1 MNNNINPNTDTSVN
15 TSVNTSVDTSVDGNV
30 NRPGYV
36 HNTVN
41 RNLNRTFKQIK
52 AFVLSAGLCLSSSG
66 VFFVPTAQAQERQ
79 LLGVSASPSQTLRV
93 SQNQNQHLE
102 WAKRSGGSFGG
113 ASRPPSNTSLNNSS
127 NNSSSYSP
135 SYTNNSSSRTY
146 SNPSS
151 RSYSGNSNRNDSNT
165 NSSNGYNQNSYNQDS
180 YNQDSYNNNTSSG
193 SGVLTTRNPR
203 VVVIPVFS
211 SQIDPNN
218 KLVKSSK
225 AIKPD
230 PSTQLGQAPTLKP
243 VGKVAKPNLTNSS
256 YQWAKRSG
264 GSFGGSSRSSGS
276 SNRGSSSSSSSG
288 SSNYGSGS
296 SRSYGGG
303 TIVAPVIIG
312 GGNSYGGGYG
322 RTYDN
327 SYGGGYSSSGS
338 GIVGLIIFVI
348 IIVGLFLLVA
358 WIWKRF
364 TGAIHG
370 GAAGGTGA
378 AGARVLRLQLMLSEG
393 DEVKRDLQ
401 RISESGDTN
410 SNQGLTQML
419 SEAVLSLLRHP
430 DRWFFGA
437 VDEQTGNESQVSSNV
452 TRWATEARSK
462 FSDETTRNQ
471 QGSRGG
477 TADKGGFEKGG
488 YYLVVTLIAAV
499 YGLESVTKGQTAAN
513 TPMIRDALMALSS
526 LNPDALI
533 SLEVVWSPDQE
544 GEFLGQDEAIMSY
557 PKLTKL

>member
-1 MNNNINPNTDTSVN
+1 MNNKVNRNMNGNVHRHEHVDNSVN
-15 TSVNTSVDTSVDGNV
+15 Q
-30 NRPGYV
+30 
-36 HNTVN
+36 
-41 RNLNRTFKQIK
+41 NLNRTFTFKRIK
-52 AFVLSAGLCLSSSG
+52 ALILSAGLCLSSSG
-66 VFFVPTAQAQERQ
+66 VIFLPTALAQERQ
-79 LLGVSASPSQTLRV
+79 LLPTQTRSSVTHASKTEIQDA
-93 SQNQNQHLE
+93 HLE

-113 ASRPPSNTSLNNSS
+113 TSRSSSGNTSANSSYSSNNSS
-127 NNSSSYSP
+127 NNSP
-135 SYTNNSSSRTY
+135 SYTNNSSSRSY
-146 SNPSS
+146 SSPSS
-151 RSYSGNSNRNDSNT
+151 RSYSGNSNNNYSNS
-165 NSSNGYNQNSYNQDS
+165 NSSNGYNRSTNDNQDS
-180 YNQDSYNNNTSSG
+180 YNQDNYNQDSSSNGYNNNNNTTSSG
-193 SGVLTTRNPR
+193 SVVLPTRNPR
-203 VVVIPVFS
+203 VVVVPVAAAIPS
-211 SQIDPNN
+211 SQINPNT

-225 AIKPD
+225 
-230 PSTQLGQAPTLKP
+230 
-243 VGKVAKPNLTNSS
+243 VAKPAKPNPTDSS
-256 YQWAKRSG
+256 YQWVKRSG

-276 SNRGSSSSSSSG
+276 SSRGSSSSSSSG
-288 SSNYGSGS
+288 SSSYGSGS
-296 SRSYGGG
+296 RSYSAPRSSGG

-322 RTYDN
+322 
-327 SYGGGYSSSGS
+327 SGYNSSGS

-364 TGAIHG
+364 TGAMRG
-370 GAAGGTGA
+370 GAAGGTGGS
-378 AGARVLRLQLMLSEG
+378 GARVLRLQLMLSEG

-401 RISESGDTN
+401 RISESGDTD

-437 VDEQTGNESQVSSNV
+437 VDEQTGNEAQVSSNV

-471 QGSRGG
+471 QGNRGG
-477 TADKGGFEKGG
+477 TANKGGFEKGG

-513 TPMIRDALMALSS
+513 TVMIRDALMALSS

>member
-1 MNNNINPNTDTSVN
+1 MNNNINRNRDANVHRNVN
-15 TSVNTSVDTSVDGNV
+15 GNV
-30 NRPGYV
+30 NRHDHV
-36 HNTVN
+36 QNTVN
-41 RNLNRTFKQIK
+41 PNRTVCPNLKRTFTFKRIK
-52 AFVLSAGLCLSSSG
+52 AFILSAGLCLSSSG
-66 VFFVPTAQAQERQ
+66 VIFLPTAQAQERQ
-79 LLGVSASPSQTLRV
+79 LLGISAPPSHTLQV
-93 SQNQNQHLE
+93 SQNQDLHLE

-113 ASRPPSNTSLNNSS
+113 TSRSSSGNSSADSSYSSNNSS
-127 NNSSSYSP
+127 NNSP

-146 SNPSS
+146 SS
-151 RSYSGNSNRNDSNT
+151 RSNSGN
-165 NSSNGYNQNSYNQDS
+165 NSSNGYSRSNNNQDNYNQNSYNQNN
-180 YNQDSYNNNTSSG
+180 NQDSYNNNGYSDNNTTSSG
-193 SGVLTTRNPR
+193 SVVLPTRNPR
-203 VVVIPVFS
+203 VVVVPVPS
-211 SQIDPNN
+211 SQVKPTINPTTNP
-218 KLVKSSK
+218 KLIKSS
-225 AIKPD
+225 
-230 PSTQLGQAPTLKP
+230 
-243 VGKVAKPNLTNSS
+243 KVAKPNPTDSN
-256 YQWAKRSG
+256 YQWVKRSG

-276 SNRGSSSSSSSG
+276 SSRGSSSSSSSG
-288 SSNYGSGS
+288 SSSYGSGS
-296 SRSYGGG
+296 RSYSAPRSSGG

-312 GGNSYGGGYG
+312 GGNSYGGG
-322 RTYDN
+322 
-327 SYGGGYSSSGS
+327 YGGGYSSSGS

-364 TGAIHG
+364 TGAMRG
-370 GAAGGTGA
+370 GAAGGSGGS
-378 AGARVLRLQLMLSEG
+378 GARVLRLQLMLSEG
-393 DEVKRDLQ
+393 DGVKRDLQ
-401 RISESGDTN
+401 RISESGDTD

-437 VDEQTGNESQVSSNV
+437 VDEQTGNEAQVSSNV

-471 QGSRGG
+471 QGNRGG

-513 TPMIRDALMALSS
+513 TVMIRDALMALSS